1 MIAVPIW
8 LPNWVTYS
16 VTSATGDT
24 VERHIGL
31 HKSCSTLDDPYCRD
45 FPPRDLCEGGERY
58 FCSMWRTVGFLASF
72 TTLLC
77 LGGLVT
83 FIVIMC
89 GGKYKR
95 ETGWPFAAGML
106 TLVSVVEFAAIS
118 IVVSRLSRIGNISKD
133 KLIDARHTFTTTTI
147 SSPFLVGTLT
157 FPSIS
162 VLLELLSL
170 F

>member
-1 MIAVPIW
+1 MIVIPIW

-16 VTSATGDT
+16 VTSATGEI

-31 HKSCSTLDDPYCRD
+31 HKSCSTLDDPYCRP
-45 FPPRDLCEGGERY
+45 FPPKDLCQGGERY

-72 TTLLC
+72 ATLLC

-83 FIVIMC
+83 FVVIMC

-95 ETGWPFAAGML
+95 ETGWPFATGML
-106 TLVSVVEFAAIS
+106 TLISVMEFAAIS
-118 IVVSRLSRIGNISKD
+118 IVVSCSATKVFRY
-133 KLIDARHTFTTTTI
+133 KLIYARRTFMIMMI
-147 SSPFLVGTLT
+147 SLIFLGGR
-157 FPSIS
+157 SIRRSTSAPPRQLS
-162 VLLELLSL
+162 V